1 MKKELSLA
9 IVIVLLCVM
18 ALSACSGSD
27 TKSTEQAKAPES
39 TEETKKESTAVNEET
54 MAEKTETEG
63 KAEEASG
70 ERRTTK
76 NNEDIVIGFVAPFS
90 THPSWQLMKKGVM
103 QAAEDGGFTA
113 LWTGPTTNGDVQ
125 QTVEVM
131 KNYVNQGVDGIV
143 SFPLSESAFIEVHKA
158 AAKAGIPVVTVG
170 CDTVSDKT
178 QRLAFFGT
186 DNKRTGREQII
197 GLQKA
202 LGGTEDLKALC
213 IVSYMDS
220 SNQIEEVDAMKAYC
234 EELSAN
240 GADAAV
246 LDVKD
251 CNGAMDDVLTYNTA
265 SGMLKAYPEANLLI
279 CMEGTGAA
287 TLGKAVK
294 DAGLEDKVK
303 VSGYDDQEQCLAALR
318 DGSVYSLMVQNF
330 YSWGYAPTIKL
341 FEYLNG
347 EDLED
352 YYDTGIIEVTKENV
366 DDYMDTLIQ
375 QSETFQYKK

>member
-1 MKKELSLA
+1 MKKGLNV
-9 IVIVLLCVM
+9 VIVFGFVCAML
-18 ALSACSGSD
+18 LSACSSSVN
-27 TKSTEQAKAPES
+27 KNTEQIKEA
-39 TEETKKESTAVNEET
+39 EETAASQKATLAENTEKVTEAVETLKETPTSAD
-54 MAEKTETEG
+54 EK
-63 KAEEASG
+63 
-70 ERRTTK
+70 RTTK
-76 NNEDIVIGFVAPFS
+76 ENKDIVIGFVAPFS
-90 THPSWQLMKKGVM
+90 THPSWQLMKEGVL

-113 LWTGPTTNGDVQ
+113 LWTGPTINGDVQ

-158 AAKAGIPVVTVG
+158 AAKADIPVVTVG

-186 DNKRTGREQII
+186 DNTKTGREQII

-202 LGGTEDLKALC
+202 LGSTEDLKALC

-234 EELSAN
+234 EELTEK

-246 LDVKD
+246 LEVKD

-265 SGMLKAYPEANLLI
+265 AGMLKAYPEANLLI

-294 DAGLEDKVK
+294 DAGLQDKVK
-303 VSGYDDQEQCLAALR
+303 VSGYDDQEQCLAAVK

-330 YSWGYAPTIKL
+330 YSWGYAPTISL

-347 EDLED
+347 ADLVD
-352 YYDTGIIEVTKENV
+352 YYDTGIIEVTKDNV
-366 DDYMDTLIQ
+366 DNYMDTLIQ
-375 QSETFQYKK
+375 QSEPFKYKN

>member
-1 MKKELSLA
+1 MKRRLTSLTAIIAMSAMLLTACANTTDQGATPSETSKETDTEK
-9 IVIVLLCVM
+9 
-18 ALSACSGSD
+18 GS
-27 TKSTEQAKAPES
+27 ENQ
-39 TEETKKESTAVNEET
+39 TASSE
-54 MAEKTETEG
+54 
-63 KAEEASG
+63 
-70 ERRTTK
+70 ERRTAK
-76 NNEDIVIGFVAPFS
+76 DNKDIVIGFVAPFS
-90 THPSWQLMKKGVM
+90 THPSWQLMKEGVM

-143 SFPLSESAFIEVHKA
+143 SFPLSESAFIEVHKS

-170 CDTVSDKT
+170 SDTVSDKS

-186 DNKRTGREQII
+186 DNTSTGRAQIV
-197 GLQKA
+197 GLQEA

-220 SNQIEEVDAMKAYC
+220 ANQIEQIDAMKAYC
-234 EELSAN
+234 EELN
-240 GADAAV
+240 EKGADAAV

-294 DAGLEDKVK
+294 DAGLQDKVK
-303 VSGYDDQEQCLAALR
+303 VSGYDDQEQCLAAVK
-318 DGSVYSLMVQNF
+318 DGSVHSLMVQNF

-347 EDLED
+347 ENLED
-352 YYDTGIIEVTKENV
+352 YYDTGIIEVTIDNI
-366 DDYMDTLIQ
+366 DGYMDTLIK
-375 QSETFQYKK
+375 QSDVFKYSK